1 MSIFFSSCLS
11 QIPGPYMEKQA
22 LVKGLALIIKYQ
34 TDLAADALDSCLW
47 HIVLVICI
55 CES

>member
-1 MSIFFSSCLS
+1 
-11 QIPGPYMEKQA
+11 MEKQA